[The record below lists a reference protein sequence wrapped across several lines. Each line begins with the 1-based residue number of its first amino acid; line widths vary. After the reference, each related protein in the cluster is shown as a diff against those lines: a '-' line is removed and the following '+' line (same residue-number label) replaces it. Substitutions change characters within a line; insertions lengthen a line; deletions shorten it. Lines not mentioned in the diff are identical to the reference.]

1 MTNVSYIRL
10 YREQLGFT
18 QEKLGEE
25 IGVTRQT
32 IAAWEG
38 GEREPALVQVTNM
51 ARVMNVPV
59 DLLLGSPLQKSSE
72 FQQILSSLLFRAD
85 EPSALTP
92 TVREHLTQKVS
103 EYATLEKLVGES
115 PVSPA
120 QYPLEGYDED
130 SVEDLSKEVRS
141 WLGVGESAP
150 VGDVIS
156 LIESKGLKVVQYP
169 LPEKISGFSA
179 YTDDWGCVIVI
190 NVVHPTERK
199 FFTALHELAHLI
211 LHRREYRQPQGR
223 TKSSDPREKAANH
236 LAGAVLLPKIVV
248 HRELRSYRQQ
258 WLPEPLLADI
268 KLRYS
273 VSLRTVLYRAEQI
286 GIITRQQQGQQLGLL
301 NKKYGPYK
309 EKPDLPEPNRLSR
322 LERLIYTALL
332 KEDTKEKPF
341 TPSRAAEILGKK
353 TSEIQHKLQSWT
365 LQGEV
370 TNP

>member
-1 MTNVSYIRL
+1 MTNVSYIRI

-18 QEKLGEE
+18 QERLGEE

-32 IAAWEG
+32 IAAWEN
-38 GEREPALVQVTNM
+38 GEREPSPVQLINM
-51 ARVMNVPV
+51 SRVMGVSIE
-59 DLLLGSPLQKSSE
+59 LLLGTPLAQNNE
-72 FQQILSSLLFRAD
+72 FQEILSTLLFRAD
-85 EPSALTP
+85 EPSTLTP
-92 TVREHLTQKVS
+92 HVRDHLTQKVS

-115 PVSPA
+115 PVSPG

-150 VGDVIS
+150 LGDTIS

-169 LPEKISGFSA
+169 LSEKISGFSA
-179 YTDDWGCVIVI
+179 YTEDWGCVIVI
-190 NVVHPTERK
+190 NDKHPTERK

-211 LHRREYRQPQGR
+211 LHRREYRQPPVR

-248 HRELRSYRQQ
+248 HRELRSYRHQ

-273 VSLRTVLYRAEQI
+273 VSLRTTLYRAEQI
-286 GIITRQQQGQQLGLL
+286 GIITKQQRGQQMGLL
-301 NKKYGPYK
+301 NKKYGPHK
-309 EKPDLPEPNRLSR
+309 EEPVLPEPIRLSR
-322 LERLIYTALL
+322 LERLVFTALL
-332 KEDTKEKPF
+332 KKDVITL
-341 TPSRAAEILGKK
+341 SHAANILGKK
-353 TSEIQHKLQSWT
+353 TSEVEYKLRSWA
-365 LQGEV
+365 LQ
-370 TNP
+370 